1 VVEVLAEAGQPEALP
16 VLAACA
22 RRFADVE
29 FLVFAIDI
37 AADRVRGGAPDAK
50 PA

>member
-1 VVEVLAEAGQPEALP
+1 LAEAGQPSALP

-22 RRFADVE
+22 RRFEGVD
-29 FLVFAIDI
+29 FLVFAIDL
-37 AADRVRGGAPDAK
+37 AANRIRGGAPDAK